1 MIVRFRT
8 RYQWNRYTWNPL
20 GERNAKENL
29 KVQHFNSNA
38 RPLYANTSKIKHR
51 RESFL
56 KTRQMTT
63 RKRPETEE
71 HGGTVLLLRG
81 NYWDAP
87 SSHSSFFLPSSLPG
101 SNLHLCIWTHI
112 CKGKKNERERE
123 MFKRGVRR
131 QRLIKDLQGLLTISL
146 FLSSLSLS
154 LSTGLYT
161 FHTPPITNGPSVGAR
176 ISRENYCALIQ
187 NTRTY
192 IFLIQKLLLTGP
204 PTKHI
209 NNRYRE
215 MADRYLTRRSLFLGR
230 RNMKREGG

>member
-63 RKRPETEE
+63 RKRQKQKNMET
-71 HGGTVLLLRG
+71 TVLLLRG

-87 SSHSSFFLPSSLPG
+87 SSHPSFFLPSSLPG

-154 LSTGLYT
+154 LQDYIHFTRHQSQMALLSALESPEKITVPLFKTHAHT
-161 FHTPPITNGPSVGAR
+161 FFWFKNC
-176 ISRENYCALIQ
+176 Y
-187 NTRTY
+187 
-192 IFLIQKLLLTGP
+192 
-204 PTKHI
+204 
-209 NNRYRE
+209 
-215 MADRYLTRRSLFLGR
+215 
-230 RNMKREGG
+230 